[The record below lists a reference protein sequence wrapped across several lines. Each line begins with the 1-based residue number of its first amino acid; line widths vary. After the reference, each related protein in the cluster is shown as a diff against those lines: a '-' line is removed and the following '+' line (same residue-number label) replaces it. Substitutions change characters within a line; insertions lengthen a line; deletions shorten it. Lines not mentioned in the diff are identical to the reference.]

1 MTIPTKLK
9 VLKGT
14 AKKSRLTPNEFDPE
28 TVDSLDSR
36 FLENDYEK
44 QEWELITSELAKVGL
59 LTTVDISL
67 IEAYCIEA
75 AKYRTAIEQ
84 LRIEGTILKGK
95 MGNYIN
101 PWHMVSERSFDRMF
115 KIGQSFGLTP
125 TARTKISAKP
135 KVKSKLDNLLNG
147 TSG

>member
-84 LRIEGTILKGK
+84 LKIEGTILKGQ